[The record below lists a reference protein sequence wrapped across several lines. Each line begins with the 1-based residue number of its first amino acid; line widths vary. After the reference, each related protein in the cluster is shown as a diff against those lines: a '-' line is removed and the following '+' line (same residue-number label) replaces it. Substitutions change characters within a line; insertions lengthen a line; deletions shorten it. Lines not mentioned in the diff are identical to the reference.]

1 MMGLEVERGRRRTYG
16 LLAIIG
22 LSTPAAMVMET
33 ALRRLLMPPEAE
45 ALRVWLRPI
54 VTPWVWWTL
63 PATVVAVLLGAWL
76 YRWLFRR
83 ELRRLEVR
91 LPAAQARH
99 KAEFEALM
107 LATSAPQL
115 PALAATVAFMC
126 GAELPPVLAAIAAG
140 TVGVLVMGLWVLR
153 APQREA

>member
-1 MMGLEVERGRRRTYG
+1 VERGRRRTYG

-22 LSTPAAMVMET
+22 LSTPAALMVET
-33 ALRRLLMPPEAE
+33 ALRHVLMPPEAE
-45 ALRVWLRPI
+45 ALRAWLRPI

-63 PATVVAVLLGAWL
+63 PATAVAVVLGAWL
-76 YRWLFRR
+76 YRWLLRR

-91 LPAAQARH
+91 LPAVQARH

-115 PALAATVAFMC
+115 PALAATLAFMC
-126 GAELPPVLAAIAAG
+126 GAELQPVLAAIVAG
-140 TVGVLVMGLWVLR
+140 TLGVLVMGAWVLR
-153 APQREA
+153 APQRNA